1 MATGGVN
8 IDSIPKYNTNRCAAM
23 GFRPNSTNGG
33 AAKEASSKYTPTVG
47 SPIPMTIQTT
57 AVTINRSKR
66 LDFPNCTKKKPSPND
81 KPDRATKPI
90 IIPAIAQISIIST
103 AAFPAETN
111 DLRNNLRSSLEPSYL
126 KNNEIMIKDKT
137 AIRAAVSGR
146 KCKLKS
152 ATRIRANGI
161 NTNQPRF
168 ITVDKLGIICSGTL
182 SICLRPASRSAN
194 KNRLM

>member
-1 MATGGVN
+1 M
-8 IDSIPKYNTNRCAAM
+8 SLQ
-23 GFRPNSTNGG
+23 
-33 AAKEASSKYTPTVG
+33 TPTLEKVV
-47 SPIPMTIQTT
+47 PQTDNFSGYFT
-57 AVTINRSKR
+57 DDPLKISEIYRKNIN
-66 LDFPNCTKKKPSPND
+66 
-81 KPDRATKPI
+81 
-90 IIPAIAQISIIST
+90 ISIWQRELNSKLIQAGEYILQENPELQLSEVVD
-103 AAFPAETN
+103 PGN
-111 DLRNNLRSSLEPSYL
+111 I
-126 KNNEIMIKDKT
+126 NEIMIKDKT